1 MSKRK
6 EEIQMK
12 SVKIGSTFLVVEQC
26 DITKEKTDAIVNAAN
41 SHLAH
46 GGGVAFAIAKAGG
59 SIVNKESKEYVEKY
73 GPVPTGET
81 AVTSAGKM
89 PAKYVIHT
97 VGPIWG
103 EGEEDEKLE
112 RAFYNSLLKAD
123 EMKLK
128 SISFPAVSS
137 GIYGFPKERCAK
149 IFFETVKKF
158 LKERDTSLE
167 LIKMCLF
174 SKKDY
179 EVFEKVME
187 EVER

>member
-1 MSKRK
+1 
-6 EEIQMK
+6 MK
-12 SVKIGSTFLVVEQC
+12 TIKIGNTSLIVEQC
-26 DITKEKTDAIVNAAN
+26 DITKEKADAIVNAAN

-46 GGGVAFAIAKAGG
+46 GGGVALARARAGG
-59 SIVNKESKEYVEKY
+59 DIINKESREYVQKN
-73 GPVPTGET
+73 GPVPTGNV

-89 PAKYVIHT
+89 PSKYVIHT

-112 RAFYNSLLKAD
+112 SAFYNSLAKAN
-123 EMKLK
+123 EMGLK
-128 SISFPAVSS
+128 SIAFPAVSS

-149 IFFETVKKF
+149 IFFKTVEKF
-158 LKERDTSLE
+158 LEGKTTTLE

-179 EVFEKVME
+179 DIFVKVME
-187 EVER
+187 KEF